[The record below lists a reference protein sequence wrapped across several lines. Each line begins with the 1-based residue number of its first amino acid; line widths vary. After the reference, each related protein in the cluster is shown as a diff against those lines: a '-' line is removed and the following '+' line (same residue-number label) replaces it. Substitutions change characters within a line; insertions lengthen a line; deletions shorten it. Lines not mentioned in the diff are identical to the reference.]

1 MRVYIPMVGPARD
14 VARLPEERALL
25 KWDQDI
31 LAAGFVRFTYHNVCG
46 LDGAVKN
53 DLKGENR

>member
-1 MRVYIPMVGPARD
+1 MVGPARD

>member
-1 MRVYIPMVGPARD
+1 MVGPARD
-14 VARLPEERALL
+14 VARLHKKRALL
-25 KWDQDI
+25 KRDQDI
-31 LAAGFVRFTYHNVCG
+31 LAAGFVKFTYYNVCG